1 MKKTTIITLSIIT
14 LVIIIIFQ
22 FGIQIGNI
30 RIGKQIDL
38 KTRQD
43 SNFDKSQ
50 FYNSYYSKDE
60 LTVLN
65 LWATWC
71 KPCVEEISILNA
83 VKEHYSSDKINFIS
97 ISVDNDSIKLINFL
111 KKDKFK
117 FTDITLNNLQY
128 RNAILNTL
136 ENKKTDEWISS
147 QSVPVTYLI
156 KNKKV
161 IAKIDGTVEKKE
173 LIDLIEKNKK

>member
-1 MKKTTIITLSIIT
+1 MKKALTILGITIVVLLLFLT
-14 LVIIIIFQ
+14 Q
-22 FGIQIGNI
+22 FGIQVGNV

-38 KTRQD
+38 QTKQN
-43 SNFDKSQ
+43 SNFEQSA
-50 FYNSYYSKDE
+50 FYTQNYSKSD

-71 KPCVEEISILNA
+71 EPCIEEMPDLNS
-83 VKEHYSSDKINFIS
+83 VKEYYKKEKINFLSLS
-97 ISVDNDSIKLINFL
+97 IDTDSVKLEKFNNL
-111 KKDKFK
+111 GKFK
-117 FTDITLNNLQY
+117 FYDVTMSNLKY